1 MIWKNIAVIKKNIAM
16 FSTISSMI
24 LESVVMI
31 FFRNECNDE
40 DVSFHPRTPYLSGAQ
55 KKGEGSK

>member
-1 MIWKNIAVIKKNIAM
+1 M
-16 FSTISSMI
+16 FSTITILI

>member
-1 MIWKNIAVIKKNIAM
+1 MKKGRQDRIAE
-16 FSTISSMI
+16 T
-24 LESVVMI
+24 LTI

>member
-1 MIWKNIAVIKKNIAM
+1 MKKGRQDRIAE
-16 FSTISSMI
+16 T
-24 LESVVMI
+24 LTVVMI